1 MNSKKTLLTL
11 AALAFA
17 VTGCNNRSDSNKS
30 EKPSTNPST
39 STTASVK
46 PSTKPSTPSV
56 EPEPELPTELAN
68 ADFDHAGG
76 NDVTFDISA
85 AFALNM
91 TYQAQKTTVSFKKD
105 STLKLG
111 DGLYREDY
119 KVSAT
124 DGTDTENESGVAKYF
139 KNANDF
145 IGYTTAPDV
154 HNQVKE
160 DAIAQNWA
168 FLDNP
173 IVDDFD
179 DSYFTYDAA
188 ASKGKDY
195 SVFQV
200 SEEAKVN
207 SEATAK
213 FSDLESYFTD
223 NFVSMS
229 DYVTKLG
236 GSASDIKLDSVSL
249 KVNLDGLIGF
259 DMKYTFDVTDSTY
272 GLAVNMATTLSVS
285 VKDVDST
292 GLTLADCKDVP
303 FVKTANADDK
313 YTAFDTAVSQM
324 KNIDAGGYKFTG
336 VLKEITSKVGGMEGV
351 VFKDGYAAKSYS
363 CDLLGKPKE
372 DSYSYSGVHKV
383 KDGVFDYYTSKTP
396 AIAEGAAHVDIA
408 DVVPTFDFSTVIFEF
423 DSKNSKA
430 DDYVFTLRDAMDP
443 ADVLPLMTIYSF
455 DNVTSVSV
463 HVTSAGVFKELDLS
477 FTSTS
482 TVSNSTKT
490 ATYNL
495 SLTFSDIG
503 TVTSIPA
510 DLATFG
516 SYVPYTEPTS
526 YAEVKTAII
535 DYDSQAYYNGTAADV
550 IKAVV
555 GEDKFASVPDVF
567 ALTKMYSN
575 YYGTIYS
582 ASEKFVEIQF
592 AFKDQDSCATA
603 LTNLITALKK
613 AGYTMTQGKNTY
625 VLKSNDISFEV
636 AAGTNKSGTY
646 LIAIDIAPAST
657 ATTTD

>member
-1 MNSKKTLLTL
+1 MNAKKTLLTL

-17 VTGCNNRSDSNKS
+17 VTGCNDRSDSNKS
-30 EKPSTNPST
+30 EKPSTNPATSDTAST
-39 STTASVK
+39 KPSVK
-46 PSTKPSTPSV
+46 PST

-76 NDVTFDISA
+76 NDVTFDIDA
-85 AFALNM
+85 TFAMNM
-91 TYQAQKTTVSFKKD
+91 TYQAQKTNISFKKD

-124 DGTDTENESGVAKYF
+124 DGTDSETESGVAKYF

-145 IGYTTAPDV
+145 IGFTSAPDV

-160 DAIAQNWA
+160 DAVAQNWA
-168 FLDNP
+168 FLKNP
-173 IVDDFD
+173 VAGDLD

-188 ASKGKDY
+188 ASKGKDF

-213 FSDLESYFTD
+213 FRDLESYFTD

-229 DYVTKLG
+229 DYVSQLG
-236 GSASDIKLDSVSL
+236 CSASDIKLDSVSL

-272 GLAVNMATTLSVS
+272 GLAVNMASTLSVS

-324 KNIDAGGYKFTG
+324 KNIDAGGYKFSG

-351 VFKDGYAAKSYS
+351 IFKDGYSAKSYD
-363 CDLLGKPKE
+363 CDLLGQPKK

-383 KDGVFDYYTSKTP
+383 KDGVYDYYTSETP
-396 AIAEGAAHVDIA
+396 AVAEGAAHVDIA

-423 DSKNSKA
+423 DSKKSTA
-430 DDYVFTLRDAMDP
+430 EDYVFTLRDAMDP
-443 ADVLPLMTIYSF
+443 ATVLPLMTIYSF

-463 HVTSAGVFKELDLS
+463 HVTSAGVFKGLDLS
-477 FTSTS
+477 FTATS

-510 DLATFG
+510 DLATFDG
-516 SYVPYTEPTS
+516 YVPYTEPTS

-535 DYDSQAYYNGTAADV
+535 DYDKKEYYKGTTADV
-550 IKAVV
+550 IKAVI

-582 ASEKFVEIQF
+582 ASQKFVEIQF
-592 AFKDQDSCATA
+592 AFKDQTSCAS
-603 LTNLITALKK
+603 ALKDLLAALK
-613 AGYTMTQGKNTY
+613 NAGHTMTQGTNKY
-625 VLKSNDISFEV
+625 VLKSTDISFEV
-636 AAGTNKSGTY
+636 AAGTDKSGNY
-646 LIAIDIAPAST
+646 LIAIDIAPVSNT
-657 ATTTD
+657 ATN